1 MAVRPGLDVMARD
14 VAGAD
19 WEAIRHRWFRRGLG
33 LLTAVVYLGILA
45 PILVV
50 VLASVSPTEVFTFP
64 PPGVTLKW
72 YQEFFRDS
80 NMRDGF
86 WLSFVVAAGS
96 AVISLVLGTAAALG
110 LTRERFALRHL
121 VSAFFL
127 SPIIFPSLITGVAL
141 LLFFRALGVP
151 TLPGLILGHA
161 IISVPYVIRTVAAS
175 LAGFDVTIEE
185 AARIHGASP
194 LRAFVRVTLPIIQP
208 GIMAGAVFAFIVSF
222 SELNVSLFLS
232 GPGAATL
239 PIHIFSQIQFGA
251 GQVVIAAASTLQI
264 VLIVGLMVVVEKLFG
279 ISVAPQS

>member
-1 MAVRPGLDVMARD
+1 MTRRSDVPPAASPGRDREAARQ
-14 VAGAD
+14 
-19 WEAIRHRWFRRGLG
+19 RWFRRGLG
-33 LLTAVVYLGILA
+33 LLTAIVYLGVLA

-64 PPGVTLKW
+64 PPGFTLRW
-72 YQEFFRDS
+72 YREFFGDS
-80 NMRDGF
+80 NMREGF
-86 WLSFVVAAGS
+86 WLSFVVATVS
-96 AVISLVLGTAAALG
+96 AVGALGLGTAAAIG
-110 LTRERFALRHL
+110 LTRERFVLRHV

-127 SPIIFPSLITGVAL
+127 SPVIFPSLITGVAL
-141 LLFFRALGVP
+141 LLYFRTLGLP

-175 LAGFDVTIEE
+175 LAGFDVSLEE
-185 AARIHGASP
+185 AARIHGAPP
-194 LRAFVRVTLPIIQP
+194 LRAFLRVTLPVIQP
-208 GIMAGAVFAFIVSF
+208 GILAGAVFAFIVSF

-264 VLIVGLMVVVEKLFG
+264 LLIVGLMVVVERLFG